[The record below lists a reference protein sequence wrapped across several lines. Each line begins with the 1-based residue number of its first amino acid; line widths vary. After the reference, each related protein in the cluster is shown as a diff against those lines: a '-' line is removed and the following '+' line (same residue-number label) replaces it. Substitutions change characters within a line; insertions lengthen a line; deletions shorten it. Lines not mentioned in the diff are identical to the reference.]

1 MDFAFEDD
9 LFEPVKQRKSFEN
22 TVNDAI
28 KKYVAKEVTPKVI
41 FLEKSFSMII
51 QKMAN
56 KSS

>member
-28 KKYVAKEVTPKVI
+28 KKYVAK
-41 FLEKSFSMII
+41 SFFNLIDLYLLILS
-51 QKMAN
+51 KFF
-56 KSS
+56 